1 MTGSILAYKIDI
13 LFTIVSYITQHN
25 MKTEVYFLK
34 NLARDITFMVGT
46 NAQDNFAVIDS
57 ADPDDVWFHVKDLP
71 SCHVVA
77 KIPDDICNKKELLS
91 IIKRGAI
98 ICKQNSKYTSTQNLE
113 IVYTRIRNVK
123 KTNVP
128 GSVTLDASSYV
139 KV

>member
-1 MTGSILAYKIDI
+1 
-13 LFTIVSYITQHN
+13 

-77 KIPDDICNKKELLS
+77 KIPDDVDSKKELLS

-98 ICKQNSKYTSTQNLE
+98 ICKQHSKYTSTQNLE
-113 IVYTRIRNVK
+113 IVYTRIKNVK

-128 GSVTLDASSYV
+128 GSVLLDTSSSV

>member
-1 MTGSILAYKIDI
+1 
-13 LFTIVSYITQHN
+13 

-34 NLARDITFMVGT
+34 NLARDITFMIGT

-57 ADPDDVWFHVKDLP
+57 SDPDDVWFHVKDLP

-77 KIPDDICNKKELLS
+77 KIPDDIDSKKELLS

-98 ICKQNSKYTSTQNLE
+98 ICKQHSKYTSTSNLE
-113 IVYTRIRNVK
+113 IVYTRIKNVK

-128 GSVTLDASSYV
+128 GSVLLDTSSCV